1 MNNEKKFL
9 NKSFEDLLNDP
20 SLNKKDIN
28 LDKQE
33 KSAVIYLPISKIKRN
48 PFQTEK
54 IYAEGKI
61 ESLAKSIKENG
72 VVNPIRV
79 RYVNGEYQI
88 VTGEKRLYAAQVA
101 GLEKIPVLLETIS
114 DERLLEMYLLE
125 NSQKEHISPIEEA
138 KYYVLIQSQYNI
150 TSEGVAEKLGKSRS
164 YVANLVRLLQLPLE
178 VQTLVD
184 EEKISVG
191 HVRPLIGM
199 DEDFVKSYVQ
209 EIIKDKISVREVE
222 KKINEIKERKNK
234 KSTDFSYRISNK
246 SIKIYY
252 ESEEELN
259 YIINKLNLK

>member
-1 MNNEKKFL
+1 MNNDKKFL
-9 NKSFEDLLNDP
+9 NKNFEDLLNDP
-20 SLNKKDIN
+20 SLNKKEIN
-28 LDKQE
+28 LDKND
-33 KSAVIYLPISKIKRN
+33 KSAVVYLPISKIKRN

-79 RYVNGEYQI
+79 RYVNNEYQI
-88 VTGEKRLYAAQVA
+88 VTGEKRLYAAKIA

-114 DERLLEMYLLE
+114 DDRLVEMYLLE

-138 KYYVLIQSQYNI
+138 KYYVLVQSQYNI
-150 TSEGVAEKLGKSRS
+150 TTEGVAEKLGKSRS

-178 VQTLVD
+178 VQNLVD

-199 DEDFVKSYVQ
+199 DEEFVKSYVK

-222 KKINEIKERKNK
+222 KKVNELKERKNK
-234 KSTDFSYRISNK
+234 KSTDFSYRISNN
-246 SIKIYY
+246 SIKIYFD
-252 ESEEELN
+252 SEEELN